1 MTQGHE
7 PATLIARWN
16 TPNPQTTVPILAR
29 SLSTNLSATS
39 TGRLVVHIRTLRLP
53 PPAQPS
59 QKGKNKVKVEGR
71 NMYIMRK
78 LEGEKE
84 ETAFLVE
91 DPNRP
96 HRPLNRSSNGKQKA
110 LSQDEPTE
118 VKNEGHYR
126 WTYSTISPPHFSSS
140 SSQSNSPPSLAS
152 SSSSI
157 DSFIG
162 RVLVAPPAPSSTSN
176 PQSQPAWQP
185 RPTTLS
191 LEGATFSISS
201 SPISNPTNTDW
212 LVKIAVVN
220 VKGGT
225 ASGTTRGC
233 IVQATY
239 LPIPYLPPSSPL
251 IRNFLNSLFPPQ
263 AVQNGEIIFLE
274 TREPELVQAGIL
286 DPLEFGGGEMQD
298 DESGEGQAEGEGAW
312 EWKDKHSLFSYI
324 QQFKKEGLL

>member
-1 MTQGHE
+1 MPKHE

-16 TPNPQTTVPILAR
+16 TPNPQATVPILAR

-39 TGRLVVHIRTLRLP
+39 TGRFIVHIRTLRLP
-53 PPAQPS
+53 PPNVTTG
-59 QKGKNKVKVEGR
+59 KGKNKVKVEGR
-71 NMYIMRK
+71 NLYMMRK
-78 LEGEKE
+78 FEGDVE
-84 ETAFLVE
+84 ETAILVE
-91 DPNRP
+91 DPNKPQRP
-96 HRPLNRSSNGKQKA
+96 TVFKDKGKA
-110 LSQDEPTE
+110 IDQDEQ
-118 VKNEGHYR
+118 VDVVGHHR
-126 WTYSTISPPHFSSS
+126 WAYSTVAPPHFSSPS
-140 SSQSNSPPSLAS
+140 SSTSS

-162 RVLVAPPAPSSTSN
+162 RVLVAPPAPSSATN
-176 PQSQPAWQP
+176 PQSQQAWQS

-201 SPISNPTNTDW
+201 NPVSNPTNTDW
-212 LVKIAVVN
+212 LVKVAVVN

-239 LPIPYLPPSSPL
+239 LPIPYLPASSPL
-251 IRNFLNSLFPPQ
+251 IRNFLNSLFPSQ
-263 AVQNGEIIFLE
+263 AVQNGEITFLE
-274 TREPELVQAGIL
+274 TQENELIEAGIL
-286 DPLEFGGGEMQD
+286 DPAR
-298 DESGEGQAEGEGAW
+298 SIGEGAGTEDDEGEW